1 MNRIIAIDEW
11 MKEVVHYCSDR
22 YLDSTR
28 NRITNTFKQTII
40 GIDVVPDKDVYS
52 VMQQVP
58 EIPLI
63 PKWIK
68 DSMIGNKISISDI
81 KQDTY
86 CEQRK
91 KEIRRGEE

>member
-40 GIDVVPDKDVYS
+40 GIAFAIVLHTFNTFFLYDFLVLNV
-52 VMQQVP
+52 
-58 EIPLI
+58 LI
-63 PKWIK
+63 ILIDFSWRQ
-68 DSMIGNKISISDI
+68 NDI
-81 KQDTY
+81 
-86 CEQRK
+86 EF
-91 KEIRRGEE
+91 